1 MRLGKLTQ
9 QASRELDNSQRKFWT
24 QFLQLL
30 ILRKAVIETSVPPD
44 SQPPFTKMWAWC
56 HVTPSLQTR
65 IHWPPAKSLSRSSR
79 RGCLPACSPQ
89 EVFPKTELLALTLLD
104 VFQSTRTSPR
114 RPPQVSL
121 LLSLS
126 FSSISHL
133 QSRRVILW
141 STESSE
147 DLLLFI
153 FPATSYDVG
162 TEEALCVTKME
173 EHTQFLNRGREGFD
187 GLPSREGLK
196 WTPKSASWPCMVVFI

>member
-1 MRLGKLTQ
+1 
-9 QASRELDNSQRKFWT
+9 
-24 QFLQLL
+24 
-30 ILRKAVIETSVPPD
+30 
-44 SQPPFTKMWAWC
+44 MWAWC

-65 IHWPPAKSLSRSSR
+65 IHRPPTKSLSRSSR

-147 DLLLFI
+147 DPLLFI

-162 TEEALCVTKME
+162 TEETSCVTKME
-173 EHTQFLNRGREGFD
+173 EHTGFLDRSRFSVCAAQVSTAAPVCMGSLAGRVRNELQSQPYDLAWLCLFK
-187 GLPSREGLK
+187 LLTS
-196 WTPKSASWPCMVVFI
+196 VF